1 MKPNGD
7 YESKLW
13 KVVEKEGL
21 ADLSQYHRD
30 GYFDEAP
37 LYSRFK
43 DVAFLREFGSEQADA
58 ALLRFALKFLKALI
72 WYEIPEQPFLA
83 ALTIWNN
90 PDDELIVPN
99 LFVCSGIV
107 QKWVGDNLALHPA
120 KAAGSKRIE
129 KLLSR
134 LHMVEPFQ
142 ALEDS
147 STELDMT
154 RVFIGYSIPPYPN
167 VVPLHALAKGV
178 VSSRQ
183 RT

>member
-21 ADLSQYHRD
+21 ADLSQYHRN
-30 GYFDEAP
+30 GFFDEVP
-37 LYSRFK
+37 FFSRFK
-43 DVAFLREFGSEQADA
+43 DVAFLREFGREQADA

-90 PDDELIVPN
+90 PEDELIVPN
-99 LFVCSGIV
+99 LFVCNGKV
-107 QKWVGDNLALHPA
+107 QEQVGDNLALHPA
-120 KAAGSKRIE
+120 KAVGSRRIA

-147 STELDMT
+147 STAPNMT
-154 RVFIGYSIPPYPN
+154 RVFVGYSIPPYPN
-167 VVPLHALAKGV
+167 VVPLHALAKRV
-178 VSSRQ
+178 APLRQ
-183 RT
+183 RA